1 MPPTRRGSRRTGR
14 KPLPRVLDDRGHVPG
29 AGPRGFPHSPVV
41 RSPPHLPGLLSFACW
56 ATSAWASI
64 PTIAVLGHSAAQE
77 RGDVVH
83 DDDHDEHD
91 QDLGSE
97 SARECPFRSAM
108 LLIVESAGTQ
118 IPALYV
124 VRRPF
129 ESANEMHCGT
139 LDQARHW
146 SYS

>member
-1 MPPTRRGSRRTGR
+1 
-14 KPLPRVLDDRGHVPG
+14 
-29 AGPRGFPHSPVV
+29 
-41 RSPPHLPGLLSFACW
+41 
-56 ATSAWASI
+56 
-64 PTIAVLGHSAAQE
+64 VLGHSAAQE

-118 IPALYV
+118 IMRTLVPITFASSNTVTRAASAFDATCRACRKASPGFARHGLDGGRPDALAEVVQVERPALG
-124 VRRPF
+124 RREEQRRVPAGVMPDSHAKRDSEQF
-129 ESANEMHCGT
+129 RPTAVQGS
-139 LDQARHW
+139 
-146 SYS
+146 

>member
-1 MPPTRRGSRRTGR
+1 MGKLPRHFHPHKDRLAADQVFEAKCPRRGEVRDEREESRSLASLTTAVMF
-14 KPLPRVLDDRGHVPG
+14 RVRD
-29 AGPRGFPHSPVV
+29 
-41 RSPPHLPGLLSFACW
+41 
-56 ATSAWASI
+56 
-64 PTIAVLGHSAAQE
+64 LGHSAAQE